1 MQLAKTFVRMY
12 HGEAAAEEAE
22 LRFKTVFQQ
31 NALPDEIEEVQV
43 AMADLENGNIRL
55 VKLLVDLGLQ
65 VSNGEARRSIQQ
77 GAVKINQVKID
88 DANADVTP
96 ADGDIIQVGKRKFAK
111 IKLV

>member
-1 MQLAKTFVRMY
+1 
-12 HGEAAAEEAE
+12 
-22 LRFKTVFQQ
+22 
-31 NALPDEIEEVQV
+31 
-43 AMADLENGNIRL
+43 
-55 VKLLVDLGLQ
+55 LLVDLGLQ